1 LEVDVEVI
9 FAMFMFM
16 VLIAAST
23 LLPILF
29 GVGILYIV
37 WRVLKKKEWV

>member
-1 LEVDVEVI
+1 MEVI

>member
-1 LEVDVEVI
+1 MEAFFILFI
-9 FAMFMFM
+9 MM
-16 VLIAAST
+16 VMMAASAII
-23 LLPILF
+23 PILF

>member
-1 LEVDVEVI
+1 MEFVCAL
-9 FAMFMFM
+9 FLLM
-16 VLIAAST
+16 VMVAASA

-29 GVGILYIV
+29 GVVIIYIV